1 MQEIKMNFLEEAEML
16 KARTH
21 KKIFSFGIIS
31 LFIIITVLIISFI
44 SERFNL
50 GNGDF
55 DKLAAPNISHIF
67 GTDSMGR
74 DMFIRTIVGFRNTFL
89 LALVSQVIPFVA
101 GAVLGS
107 FLAYFGGIFD
117 EISYHIFNIVLAFP
131 MILGAI
137 FLSVLILI
145 VISIFGTVY
154 NTKIVRAEISQVK
167 NEEFI
172 LALKINKI
180 SNIRIFIYHIL
191 PRAFFVLLPLFPLIV
206 GHSMIG
212 ISSYSFIG
220 LGMNISTPE
229 LGAILKDSLR
239 FISRAPWLIIIPG
252 IFQFVC
258 VLVFSLY
265 SAELEEKLTLH
276 REI

>member
-1 MQEIKMNFLEEAEML
+1 ML

-21 KKIFSFGIIS
+21 KEIYFYGIIS

-107 FLAYFGGIFD
+107 FIAYFGGIFD
-117 EISYHIFNIVLAFP
+117 EILYHIFNIVLAFP
-131 MILGAI
+131 IILGAI
-137 FLSVLILI
+137 FLSVLFGSGIGVILI

-180 SNIRIFIYHIL
+180 SNIRVFIYHIL